1 MRGSRLVVLACVL
14 LCAFAFAG
22 FAHSAQTETPGKVVL
37 SPKDPTVTIGKTL
50 TQDFTATVYD
60 TKGAKIATHVDLTWT
75 LDAAAT
81 TAGFSID
88 QNGVL
93 SVPPDNASPGTFA
106 KAVTAAVT
114 ATPNVSG
121 TARLQLRSILLSPGV
136 FLLEHSLAIW
146 GCATASLT
154 IISAIDALPSSFAGL
169 IIDNTPGTI
178 GYIQFNGSIHKETS
192 VSASFKNTADNS
204 TITLTGTLSYPDGI
218 ASVMSG
224 KWSSTDETSGVWT
237 TTLATTPGAGG
248 KVGTWEIT
256 ATKSPKAAG
265 LTGPFA
271 AIFEDDGTTVAA
283 VALTKVNG
291 ELLNGISVP
300 GTWNSDDVIFPSFA
314 EGGSATNAST
324 NATGAYVLA
333 HKAATGNML
342 SAGSNIVGTWKLSD
356 IK

>member
-121 TARLQLRSILLSPGV
+121 TAGFSAIDTPFTGGV
-136 FLLEHSLAIW
+136 FIGTLTCNMGVCNSLIDDY
-146 GCATASLT
+146 L
-154 IISAIDALPSSFAGL
+154 AIDALPSSFAGL

-291 ELLNGISVP
+291 QLLNGISVP